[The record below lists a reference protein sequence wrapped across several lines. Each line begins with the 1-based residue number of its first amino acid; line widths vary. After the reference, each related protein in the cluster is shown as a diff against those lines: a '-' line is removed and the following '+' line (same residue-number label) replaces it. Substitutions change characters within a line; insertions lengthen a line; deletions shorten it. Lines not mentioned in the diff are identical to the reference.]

1 MHRRGIGA
9 RSYRSSFA
17 KKRLPFKEITSHGG
31 AIIFLQAARIVHIY
45 IYRTS
50 SLTDRERWRT
60 KKKEEPS
67 QSQDNLPLKT
77 FAKPRQNSVRRW
89 RDAGGS
95 PLVYSSWKS
104 RRRAFTSSPPLFRHF
119 LMHRTR
125 RTSQRIE
132 EASFF
137 HPLPFQLCPNSIP
150 LPMVLLRDAEK
161 PMRGWLGEDYVRS
174 IISRVMQYRG

>member
-1 MHRRGIGA
+1 MHS
-9 RSYRSSFA
+9 SYRSSFA
-17 KKRLPFKEITSHGG
+17 KKRLPLKEITSHGG
-31 AIIFLQAARIVHIY
+31 AIIFLPTARLLY

-50 SLTDRERWRT
+50 SLTDRERSRT
-60 KKKEEPS
+60 KKKGEPS

-77 FAKPRQNSVRRW
+77 FAKPRQ
-89 RDAGGS
+89 RDRELCS
-95 PLVYSSWKS
+95 SRCQWFPLVVYSSWKS

-137 HPLPFQLCPNSIP
+137 HPLPFHRLCPNSTLP
-150 LPMVLLRDAEK
+150 LPSSLVFFETQKNR
-161 PMRGWLGEDYVRS
+161 
-174 IISRVMQYRG
+174 